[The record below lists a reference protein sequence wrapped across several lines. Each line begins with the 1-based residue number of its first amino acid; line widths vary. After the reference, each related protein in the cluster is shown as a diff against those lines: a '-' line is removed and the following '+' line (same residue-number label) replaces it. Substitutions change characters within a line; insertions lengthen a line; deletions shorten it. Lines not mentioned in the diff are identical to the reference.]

1 MLRFMATTL
10 LLVMVTQT
18 GAADANWDM
27 SEFVI
32 LLGWASHGDHPDDE
46 AKMEAISRAGFN
58 TVMWYDH
65 TKLDLAHKYGLKM
78 LMLLPPDPDAR
89 FLEHP
94 ANWGYYIGDE
104 PPPAEYPKMASRV
117 ESTHQADP
125 SRPAYVNITGKSPTA
140 PFLAAVDVKVL
151 SYTGTYKWWW
161 YNTPHYECM
170 EACRIA
176 GLAARIPVIRW
187 IEVNANPD
195 VETWQLKN
203 GESENP
209 KPAWSVTA
217 PPPPDHSE
225 KLRQSVYCSLCYG
238 VKGIQWF
245 TGAILFE
252 HGTSKLRP
260 CGKGVVTLNKE
271 LQKLGPIL
279 IRLKSVDVFHTQPL
293 PGLSARAVRQLPVN
307 YWVRTATPDLIL
319 GIFKDKQDHGYIMVA
334 NRAIDG
340 TRQPVL
346 SFPQDVTRVAG
357 FDKVAGQWID
367 LPLTR
372 HGNRAVVELI
382 LAPGDGELLE
392 VRTGDRGN
400 GYIRKARPDP
410 RLQQWREEF
419 EKHEQKAAELS
430 ADQTK

>member
-1 MLRFMATTL
+1 MKKSVLCIFFGVL
-10 LLVMVTQT
+10 LLSAESCRSPQRGTAAIDTVP
-18 GAADANWDM
+18 ADAKWEM

-46 AKMEAISRAGFN
+46 AKMEAIAEAGFN
-58 TVMWYDH
+58 TVMWYDNS
-65 TKLDLAHKYGLKM
+65 KLDLAHKYGLKM
-78 LMLLPPDPDAR
+78 LMLLPPNPDTR

-104 PPPAEYPKMASRV
+104 PPPPEYPKMAARV
-117 ESTHQADP
+117 ESTYQTDP
-125 SRPAYVNITGKSPTA
+125 SRPAYVNITGKSPIA

-176 GLAARIPVIRW
+176 GLAAGIPVIRW

-203 GESENP
+203 GRSENP

-217 PPPPDHSE
+217 PPPPDNSE
-225 KLRQSVYCSLCYG
+225 KLRQSVYGSLCYG

-245 TGAILFE
+245 TGSILFE
-252 HGTSKLRP
+252 HGTSQLRP
-260 CGKGVVTLNKE
+260 CGKGVVALNKE

-279 IRLKSVDVFHTQPL
+279 IGLKSVVVFHTPPL
-293 PGLSARAVRQLPVN
+293 PRLSAHAVRELPVD

-319 GIFKDKQDHGYIMVA
+319 GIFKDKQDNGYMMVA

-346 SFPQDVTRVAG
+346 SFPPDVT
-357 FDKVAGQWID
+357 KVAMFNRDKGKWID
-367 LPLTR
+367 LPLSR
-372 HGNRAVVELI
+372 IENRAVVEFI
-382 LAPGDGELLE
+382 LAPGDGELLM
-392 VRTGDRGN
+392 VGGRS
-400 GYIRKARPDP
+400 
-410 RLQQWREEF
+410 Q
-419 EKHEQKAAELS
+419 
-430 ADQTK
+430 